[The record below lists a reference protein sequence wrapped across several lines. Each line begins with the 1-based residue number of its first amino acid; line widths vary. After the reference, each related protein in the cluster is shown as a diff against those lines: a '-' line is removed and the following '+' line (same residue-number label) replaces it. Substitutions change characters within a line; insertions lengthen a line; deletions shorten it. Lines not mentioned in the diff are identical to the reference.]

1 MDISPKL
8 QMNLHPKDVNNL
20 SFVTA
25 LNVKL
30 SNDGSCFTNE
40 ESIRENTFIKD
51 FLAEYYKD
59 DAGTYYDHTIVGIIP
74 CNNELVI
81 IAIDNN
87 KPTIGQI
94 FRYRE
99 ATSGQTE
106 DMKCVY
112 GNTDSAY
119 LKYYGGKIKGTFT
132 YNVEDSLVV
141 AIAEYDGNEEK
152 IPLRVINLG
161 NYNDNTVYDDAEL
174 SNDKLSV
181 SPEVR
186 IPSMNNISYI
196 SGNAYKGWYYIFI
209 RYKIN
214 SVDYTQWF
222 NFGYPIYVDT
232 LEKFNIIKY
241 CFNRD
246 TRYTTGLWASIL
258 YPKNPD
264 CGYTVG
270 CSDYFSNTS
279 DIAKETFKFDMI
291 FNSTVSFDKYQIG
304 IICASKSA
312 TRAFRS
318 ADIIRKNT
326 NESFTLN
333 ISSLIESSAEQF
345 IIDNYNYFDVK
356 NIINYKNRLYISNYK
371 ENNANDDTISQ
382 EIIDDIDVRMVN
394 STLPTNELLYE
405 LAIVNK
411 DDGQSNQYDSYSPGR
426 IAFTDFFNCSD
437 NTSFTVNNSGTVV
450 TDTADKFF
458 FTNIYS
464 QNQNGYA
471 VYDTSF
477 GFLVVCHYV
486 YKGLGIYGFEKVGNG
501 NNYSIHNNDDPNAQD
516 YNFIETDTA
525 IQRGRPYINP
535 NIDFNR
541 RKLRGTLIPGEIYN
555 FFIHFV
561 DKYGHCTNGYRINNK
576 YTWSAGNKTD
586 IVPVKFY
593 SKSRSSYVYAA
604 FDIDTNVSTGEGVLN
619 IPNDISIYS
628 SIGSFVLTNDIT
640 SNTLKEELIGYFD
653 SFASNKYSDV
663 KWFQIALPINTLM
676 PYINNNGDRL
686 FRIPFDNDSGVANTN
701 LDMSFKVSTAW
712 RYIVYPQFS
721 NIKIPDGY
729 VGFFISY
736 EKYEPTLRYTGLLT
750 RNDFRNQD
758 YISNSGTS
766 IIHDTANNKKSDY
779 INFYCGQFDISDS
792 IRLDYNVLRIEGENI
807 FKKDD
812 IPEYD
817 YMQISHAFN
826 YPHDMNK
833 PQEDGNQITRSYGI
847 DDYKLAVADSSTDNR
862 MGVGTCMK
870 IKDIYNIFPT
880 YDPSNFENNK
890 IKIFK
895 VSLCNYSRDIY
906 MSNNKTLIRLTNI
919 IYATN
924 NNPNTTYSVSAT
936 YGLPGHITNDGF
948 LIYEN
953 AGYSHNT
960 ADNIVRRYN
969 YNTKYYPT
977 SVPESTYHTYQNDIP
992 FAAYVQ
998 MPVYSNKFFESK
1010 SFKNEPTGVVYFT
1023 KQDTSNLDRGNEN
1036 NRFWGGCLVSPA
1048 NSIDLFENRQDS
1060 ADTFNTKTFTN
1071 YREDLVSV
1079 DNFEKTVRRSSV
1091 IQDETRANGWRTFPI
1106 EGYKNITENKGIIT
1120 NLVGIGT
1127 MLLVHTE
1134 HSLFMFNTDNTL
1146 TTNESQKVQLAQ
1158 PDAFEVDYIE
1168 VLTSS
1173 LGYGGLQD
1181 DKAFIV
1187 DQFGYTFYNND
1198 FHRFYNFDNGQL
1210 NVIDDDIIQWLDKY
1224 KPYGVRFANDKFNNR
1239 LIIKLNYKVA
1249 EEEKETLLSYNY
1261 GVNHFLSIHDYTFE
1275 EAYNT
1280 KSRLYMK
1287 CPSNSHSNCS
1297 LHEFVQ
1303 DGTSYGSFDN
1313 GRNTMG
1319 VTTTYPAKVGIIIN
1333 EQFDNIKFLEQ
1344 LTYKLVKTTNP
1355 ADKDYT
1361 TLPVEEL
1368 VTPYSADTIR
1378 VYNNEVD
1385 TGTLNILI
1393 NKEDSKNIF
1402 CNYTKPYW
1410 ELGNWNFNYL
1420 RNKLADYANYGDAF
1434 NMSRIYGNYFVV
1446 EYTFSND
1453 DNLKIEFEELKYK
1466 IIK

>member
-1 MDISPKL
+1 MNISPKL
-8 QMNLHPKDVNNL
+8 QMNLHPKDADNL
-20 SFVTA
+20 SLVTA

-30 SNDGSCFTNE
+30 ANDESCITNE
-40 ESIRENTFIKD
+40 ESIKENIFIHNYLTE
-51 FLAEYYKD
+51 FYKD
-59 DAGTYYDHTIVGIIP
+59 SDGTYHEFTIVAIIP
-74 CNNELVI
+74 CNIEFVI
-81 IAIDNN
+81 IAIRNDKSSNA
-87 KPTIGQI
+87 QI

-99 ATSGQTE
+99 ATTNKEQS
-106 DMKCVY
+106 MKCSY
-112 GNTDSAY
+112 GNDDNNY
-119 LKYYGGKIKGTFT
+119 LVYHGGKIKGAFT
-132 YNVEDSLVV
+132 YNVENSLII
-141 AIAEYDGNEEK
+141 AIAEYDGEEEK
-152 IPLRVINLG
+152 IPLRTINLG
-161 NYNDNTVYDDAEL
+161 NYDDDTVHDDTGL
-174 SNDKLSV
+174 SNNKLSV

-209 RYKIN
+209 RFKIN
-214 SVDYTQWF
+214 SVDYTQWY

-246 TRYTTGLWASIL
+246 TRYTTGLWTSIL

-264 CGYTVG
+264 CGYTAG

-279 DIAKETFKFDMI
+279 NIAKETFKFNMT
-291 FNSTVSFDKYQIG
+291 FNNAVSFDKYQIG

-318 ADIIRKNT
+318 ADIIKKSS

-333 ISSLIESSAEQF
+333 ISSLIEASAEEF

-371 ENNANDDTISQ
+371 ENNANDDTISRD
-382 EIIDDIDVRMVN
+382 IIDDIEVRMVN
-394 STLPTNELLYE
+394 STLATNELIYE

-411 DDGQSNQYDSYSPGR
+411 DNIQSNQYDSYSPGR
-426 IAFTDFFNCSD
+426 IAFTDFFHCSAD
-437 NTSFTVNNSGTVV
+437 TSFTVTNGSTVV
-450 TDTADKFF
+450 TDTAGKFF

-464 QNQNGYA
+464 RNQDGD
-471 VYDTSF
+471 VQYDTSF

-486 YKGLGIYGFEKVGNG
+486 YRGMGLYTFENVGDG

-516 YNFIETDTA
+516 YTFEKTATA

-535 NIDFNR
+535 NINFNR
-541 RKLRGTLIPGEIYN
+541 RKLQGTLIPGEIYN

-561 DKYGHCTNGYRINNK
+561 DKYGHCTNGYRISNK
-576 YTWSAGNKTD
+576 YTWTAGSKTD

-593 SKSRSSYVYAA
+593 SKSRGSYVYAA
-604 FDIDTNVSTGEGVLN
+604 FDIDTNVSIGSTLN
-619 IPNDISIYS
+619 VPNDVRIYS
-628 SIGSFVLTNDIT
+628 SMRSFSLVNDVT
-640 SNTLKEELIGYFD
+640 SDTLKAEFIDYFD
-653 SFASNKYSDV
+653 TFASDKYSDV
-663 KWFQIALPINTLM
+663 KWFQVALPVNVLM
-676 PYINNNGDRL
+676 PYVNNNGDRL
-686 FRIPFDNDSGVANTN
+686 FRVPYGDDSGISNSN
-701 LDMSFKVSTAW
+701 IDGSYRVSTDW
-712 RYIVYPQFS
+712 RYIVYLQFS

-758 YISNSGTS
+758 YINNEGDVVL
-766 IIHDTANNKKSDY
+766 DTANTKKSDY

-792 IRLDYNVLRIEGENI
+792 IRLDYNVLRLEGENI

-833 PQEDGNQITRSYGI
+833 PQNTAAKLMRSYGI

-870 IKDIYNIFPT
+870 IKDIYNIFPI
-880 YDPSNFENNK
+880 YDPSNTENNK
-890 IKIFK
+890 IKIFR

-919 IYATN
+919 VYTTN
-924 NNPNTTYSVSAT
+924 NNPNTTYSVSAN

-953 AGYSHNT
+953 SGYSHNS

-969 YNTKYYPT
+969 LNSKYYPT
-977 SVPESTYHTYQNDIP
+977 SVPESTYHTFQNDVP
-992 FAAYVQ
+992 FTAYVQ
-998 MPVYSNKFFESK
+998 MPVYSDKFFESK

-1036 NRFWGGCLVSPA
+1036 NRFWGGCLVSPV

-1060 ADTFNTKTFTN
+1060 ADTFYTKTFTN

-1079 DNFEKTVRRSSV
+1079 DNYEKTIRRSAV
-1091 IQDETRANGWRTFPI
+1091 IQDETRENGWRTFPI
-1106 EGYKNITENKGIIT
+1106 EAYKNITENKGIIT
-1120 NLVGIGT
+1120 NIIGIGT

-1134 HSLFMFNTDNTL
+1134 HSLFAFDTNNTL
-1146 TTNESQKVQLAQ
+1146 ETNDKSIQLNQ
-1158 PDAFEVDYIE
+1158 PDAFEVNYKE
-1168 VLTSS
+1168 VFTSS

-1181 DKAFIV
+1181 DKSFVI
-1187 DQFGYTFYNND
+1187 DQFGYIFYNND

-1210 NVIDDDIIQWLDKY
+1210 ATIDDDIIQWLDKY
-1224 KPYGVRFANDKFNNR
+1224 KPYNVRFANDKFNNR
-1239 LIIKLNYKVA
+1239 ILIKMNYKVNNN
-1249 EEEKETLLSYNY
+1249 EKDVVISYNY
-1261 GVNHFLSIHDYTFE
+1261 NTKNFISLHEYYFD
-1275 EAYNT
+1275 EAFNT
-1280 KSRLYMK
+1280 KSNLYMK
-1287 CPSNSHSNCS
+1287 CNNTYHNNCS
-1297 LHEFVQ
+1297 LHQFVQ
-1303 DGTSYGSFDN
+1303 NGSSYGSFDN
-1313 GRNTMG
+1313 IKT
-1319 VTTTYPAKVGIIIN
+1319 KVRTATICSSKIGIIIN
-1333 EQFDNIKFLEQ
+1333 EQYNNVKFLEHIS
-1344 LTYKLVKTTNP
+1344 YKLNKFANP
-1355 ADKDYT
+1355 TEIDYT
-1361 TLPVEEL
+1361 YSPVEGMI
-1368 VTPYSADTIR
+1368 TPFSADLLKI
-1378 VYNNEVD
+1378 YNNEVN
-1385 TGTLNILI
+1385 TGELDILVD
-1393 NKEDSKNIF
+1393 KEDTKNVF

-1410 ELGNWNFNYL
+1410 ELGMWNYNYF
-1420 RNKLADYANYGDAF
+1420 RNNIANYNTYGDAF
-1434 NMSRIYGNYFVV
+1434 NMSRIFGNYFVI
-1446 EYTFSND
+1446 EFTFSNT
-1453 DNLKIEFEELKYK
+1453 DNLKVEFEELKYNIVK
-1466 IIK
+1466 